1 MEKFVLSGIK
11 NDLLE
16 AGKDEGC
23 ITFQH
28 LNELLPE
35 QIKDPGAIEE
45 LFDFL
50 GENNIEIVTQEE
62 SGKRRTLS
70 GEEWTGKKA
79 GEDETLPD
87 ALPDNEEHESEETTT
102 TYLRE
107 MGQFDL
113 LTPEEEAKYSKTI
126 REGFDAI
133 IAAIREDTSGVNEI
147 RMLVDRIDLWHRR
160 DPTLKPKKQQLNYM
174 RHCVL
179 IATRNYPDI
188 RELFELNTKIEAY
201 NRSVEVAKD
210 AMIRANLRLVVSIA
224 KRYMHQGLTLAD
236 LIQEGNLGLMRAV
249 FRFDYKKGNK
259 FSTYASWWIR
269 QAITRAILDKT
280 RTIRLPVHF
289 LELRSQFFKAFYS
302 LLKELGREPTPVEIS
317 KMTDLPMD
325 KILAILEASREPIS
339 LETPVGDDDSTLGDF
354 LENQESESPYDAV
367 QNREL
372 AHRVTE
378 VLSTL
383 LACAAKHGLAEVS
396 PMVCAL
402 DQPDRLAF
410 PLRRG
415 LVWRRNVDE
424 LRTAGP
430 GQDLLPGIASLFNG
444 ALFSAKAIE
453 AVGVPDIRLFVRG
466 DEVDVHRRL
475 VRSGLPFGTCLDTVY
490 LHPYGSDEF
499 KPILGGR
506 MHTQYPDDPT
516 KRFFTYRNRGY
527 LLAQP
532 GLRKLLP
539 QEWLRFGW
547 YFLVTRRDPAGLR
560 EWIRLRRMGRRE
572 RFSRSQPLTGGPS

>member
-1 MEKFVLSGIK
+1 VLSGIK
-11 NDLLE
+11 DDLLKV
-16 AGKDEGC
+16 GKKEGC
-23 ITFQH
+23 ITFQQ

-35 QIKDPGAIEE
+35 EINDPKAIEE

-50 GENNIEIVTQEE
+50 GDNNIEIVTQEK
-62 SGKRRTLS
+62 SGKKKTLS
-70 GEEWTGKKA
+70 GEKWSGKNKKLDDDSDTGS
-79 GEDETLPD
+79 LP
-87 ALPDNEEHESEETTT
+87 NSEEHDSEETTT

-113 LTPEEEAKYSKTI
+113 LTPDDEARYSKTI

-133 IAAIREDTSGVNEI
+133 IKGIRKDKSKTTEMK
-147 RMLVDRIDLWHRR
+147 MLVDRIDLWEKR

-174 RHCVL
+174 RHCV
-179 IATRNYPDI
+179 TRAALKYPDI
-188 RELFELNTKIEAY
+188 RELFELNTRLGAY
-201 NRSVEVAKD
+201 NRSIETAKD

-249 FRFDYKKGNK
+249 FRFDYTKGNK

-372 AHRVTE
+372 ANRVTE
-378 VLSTL
+378 VLSSLT
-383 LACAAKHGLAEVS
+383 
-396 PMVCAL
+396 
-402 DQPDRLAF
+402 DR
-410 PLRRG
+410 
-415 LVWRRNVDE
+415 E
-424 LRTAGP
+424 EK
-430 GQDLLPGIASLFNG
+430 I
-444 ALFSAKAIE
+444 
-453 AVGVPDIRLFVRG
+453 IR
-466 DEVDVHRRL
+466 
-475 VRSGLPFGTCLDTVY
+475 
-490 LHPYGSDEF
+490 
-499 KPILGGR
+499 
-506 MHTQYPDDPT
+506 
-516 KRFFTYRNRGY
+516 
-527 LLAQP
+527 
-532 GLRKLLP
+532 
-539 QEWLRFGW
+539 LRFGIGEKAE
-547 YFLVTRRDPAGLR
+547 YTLEEIGKRFNVSR
-560 EWIRLRRMGRRE
+560 ERIRQIEKKALNRLRHSSRRE
-572 RFSRSQPLTGGPS
+572 KLRFFLD

>member
-1 MEKFVLSGIK
+1 MLTSIK

-16 AGKDEGC
+16 AGKSEGC

-35 QIKDPGAIEE
+35 EIKDPGAIEE

-50 GENNIEIVTQEE
+50 GENNIEIVTQEK
-62 SGKRRTLS
+62 SGKKKTLS
-70 GEEWTGKKA
+70 GEEWTGKKQVEEGPA
-79 GEDETLPD
+79 PEPLPD
-87 ALPDNEEHESEETTT
+87 SEEHDSEETTT

-133 IAAIREDTSGVNEI
+133 VQAIREDTSGTTEMK
-147 RMLVDRIDLWHRR
+147 MLIERIDLWQRR
-160 DPTLKPKKQQLNYM
+160 DPSLKPKKQQLNYM
-174 RHCVL
+174 RHCVSL
-179 IATRNYPDI
+179 ATRKYPEK
-188 RELFELNTKIEAY
+188 RELFELHTKIEAY
-201 NRSVEVAKD
+201 NRSIEVAKD
-210 AMIRANLRLVVSIA
+210 SMIRANLRLVVSIA

-372 AHRVTE
+372 SNRVTE

-383 LACAAKHGLAEVS
+383 T
-396 PMVCAL
+396 
-402 DQPDRLAF
+402 DR
-410 PLRRG
+410 
-415 LVWRRNVDE
+415 E
-424 LRTAGP
+424 EK
-430 GQDLLPGIASLFNG
+430 I
-444 ALFSAKAIE
+444 
-453 AVGVPDIRLFVRG
+453 IR
-466 DEVDVHRRL
+466 
-475 VRSGLPFGTCLDTVY
+475 
-490 LHPYGSDEF
+490 
-499 KPILGGR
+499 
-506 MHTQYPDDPT
+506 
-516 KRFFTYRNRGY
+516 
-527 LLAQP
+527 
-532 GLRKLLP
+532 
-539 QEWLRFGW
+539 LRFGIGEKAEYTLEEIGKRFNVSRERIRQIEKKALNRLRHSSRREKLR
-547 YFLVTRRDPAGLR
+547 YFLD
-560 EWIRLRRMGRRE
+560 
-572 RFSRSQPLTGGPS
+572 

>member
-1 MEKFVLSGIK
+1 MLSSIK
-11 NDLLE
+11 DDLLE
-16 AGKDEGC
+16 AGKGEGC

-35 QIKDPGAIEE
+35 DVNDPKAIEE

-50 GENNIEIVTQEE
+50 GENNIEIVTQEK
-62 SGKRRTLS
+62 SGKKKTLS
-70 GEEWTGKKA
+70 GEEWAGKGTNA
-79 GEDETLPD
+79 ADDSDDDSLPD
-87 ALPDNEEHESEETTT
+87 SEEHESEETTT

-113 LTPEEEAKYSKTI
+113 LTPDDEARYSKTI

-133 IAAIREDTSGVNEI
+133 IKAIRKDKSKTAEMKMVIE
-147 RMLVDRIDLWHRR
+147 RIDLWEKR

-174 RHCVL
+174 KHCVNRAAL
-179 IATRNYPDI
+179 NYPDM
-188 RELFELNTKIEAY
+188 RVLFELNTKIEAY
-201 NRSVEVAKD
+201 NRSIEAAKD

-249 FRFDYKKGNK
+249 FRFDYRKGNK

-317 KMTDLPMD
+317 KMTELPMD

-372 AHRVTE
+372 ANRVND
-378 VLSTL
+378 VLSSLT
-383 LACAAKHGLAEVS
+383 
-396 PMVCAL
+396 
-402 DQPDRLAF
+402 DR
-410 PLRRG
+410 
-415 LVWRRNVDE
+415 E
-424 LRTAGP
+424 EK
-430 GQDLLPGIASLFNG
+430 I
-444 ALFSAKAIE
+444 
-453 AVGVPDIRLFVRG
+453 IR
-466 DEVDVHRRL
+466 
-475 VRSGLPFGTCLDTVY
+475 
-490 LHPYGSDEF
+490 
-499 KPILGGR
+499 
-506 MHTQYPDDPT
+506 
-516 KRFFTYRNRGY
+516 
-527 LLAQP
+527 
-532 GLRKLLP
+532 
-539 QEWLRFGW
+539 LRFGIGEKAEYTLEEIGKRFNVSRERIRQIEKKALNRLRHSSRREKLR
-547 YFLVTRRDPAGLR
+547 YFLD
-560 EWIRLRRMGRRE
+560 
-572 RFSRSQPLTGGPS
+572 

>member
-1 MEKFVLSGIK
+1 MLSSIK
-11 NDLLE
+11 EDLLK
-16 AGKDEGC
+16 AGKSEGC

-28 LNELLPE
+28 LNELLPDKVKE
-35 QIKDPGAIEE
+35 PGAIEE

-50 GENNIEIVTQEE
+50 SDHNIEIVTIDE
-62 SGKRRTLS
+62 SGKKKTLS
-70 GEEWTGKKA
+70 GEEWTGKEVSD
-79 GEDETLPD
+79 EDLVNDTLPSS
-87 ALPDNEEHESEETTT
+87 EEHDSEETTT

-113 LTPEEEAKYSKTI
+113 LTPEEEAKYSRTI

-133 IAAIREDTSGVNEI
+133 ISAIREDSSDTTEMK
-147 RMLVDRIDLWHRR
+147 MLVERIDLWQRR
-160 DPTLKPKKQQLNYM
+160 DPSLKPKKQQLNYM
-174 RHCVL
+174 RHCVK
-179 IATRNYPDI
+179 IAARKYDDK
-188 RELFELNTKIEAY
+188 RALFDLNTRLEAY
-201 NRSVEVAKD
+201 NRSIEIAKD

-302 LLKELGREPTPVEIS
+302 LLKELGREPTPVEIA

-354 LENQESESPYDAV
+354 LANQESESPYDMV

-383 LACAAKHGLAEVS
+383 T
-396 PMVCAL
+396 
-402 DQPDRLAF
+402 DR
-410 PLRRG
+410 
-415 LVWRRNVDE
+415 E
-424 LRTAGP
+424 EK
-430 GQDLLPGIASLFNG
+430 I
-444 ALFSAKAIE
+444 
-453 AVGVPDIRLFVRG
+453 IR
-466 DEVDVHRRL
+466 
-475 VRSGLPFGTCLDTVY
+475 
-490 LHPYGSDEF
+490 
-499 KPILGGR
+499 
-506 MHTQYPDDPT
+506 
-516 KRFFTYRNRGY
+516 
-527 LLAQP
+527 
-532 GLRKLLP
+532 
-539 QEWLRFGW
+539 LRFGIGEKAE
-547 YFLVTRRDPAGLR
+547 YTLEEIGKQFNVSR
-560 EWIRLRRMGRRE
+560 ERIRQIEKKALNRLRHSSRRE
-572 RFSRSQPLTGGPS
+572 KLKFFLD

>member
-1 MEKFVLSGIK
+1 MLSDIK

-28 LNELLPE
+28 LNELLPD
-35 QIKDPGAIEE
+35 QVKDPGAIEE

-50 GENNIEIVTQEE
+50 GENNIEIVTQEK
-62 SGKRRTLS
+62 SGKRMTLA
-70 GEEWTGKKA
+70 GEEWTGRKNA
-79 GEDETLPD
+79 EEEGASE
-87 ALPDNEEHESEETTT
+87 ALPDNEDHEPEETTT

-113 LTPEEEAKYSKTI
+113 LTPEEEARYSKTI

-133 IAAIREDTSGVNEI
+133 IMLIREDRSGTEEI
-147 RMLVDRIDLWHRR
+147 RMLAERIDLWERR
-160 DPTLKPKKQQLNYM
+160 DPILKPKKQQLNYM
-174 RHCVL
+174 RQCVRR
-179 IATRNYPDI
+179 ANSRHPDCS
-188 RELFELNTKIEAY
+188 ELFELATKIEAY
-201 NRSVEVAKD
+201 NRKVEIAKD

-224 KRYMHQGLTLAD
+224 KRYMYQGLTLAD

-354 LENQESESPYDAV
+354 LENQDSESPYESV

-372 AHRVTE
+372 ANRVNE

-383 LACAAKHGLAEVS
+383 TEREEK
-396 PMVCAL
+396 
-402 DQPDRLAF
+402 
-410 PLRRG
+410 
-415 LVWRRNVDE
+415 
-424 LRTAGP
+424 
-430 GQDLLPGIASLFNG
+430 I
-444 ALFSAKAIE
+444 
-453 AVGVPDIRLFVRG
+453 IR
-466 DEVDVHRRL
+466 
-475 VRSGLPFGTCLDTVY
+475 
-490 LHPYGSDEF
+490 
-499 KPILGGR
+499 
-506 MHTQYPDDPT
+506 
-516 KRFFTYRNRGY
+516 
-527 LLAQP
+527 
-532 GLRKLLP
+532 
-539 QEWLRFGW
+539 LRFGIGEQAE
-547 YFLVTRRDPAGLR
+547 YTLEEIGKRFKVSR
-560 EWIRLRRMGRRE
+560 ERIRQIEKKALIRLRHSSRRE
-572 RFSRSQPLTGGPS
+572 KLRFFLD